1 MLQFFKKLF
10 GSKHERDIRPLYP
23 RVTEVNRHY
32 EQLRDLS
39 EEQLKN
45 KTVEFRARIKEGTK
59 ELEDSIA
66 EKKELLKEKD
76 LPFEER
82 EQLYNEIDELNK
94 QLDERI
100 EQILDELLPEVFAVV
115 KDACRRLVG
124 EMWEAAGS
132 KVKWDMVPFDV
143 QLLGGMVL
151 HQGRISEM
159 ATGEGK
165 TLVATMP
172 AYLNA
177 LPGRGV
183 HIVTVNDYL
192 ALRDSQWMGRVF
204 EYLGLKVGVI
214 LQHMDSAQRRV
225 QYAADIT
232 YGTNNEFG
240 FDYLRDNM
248 VVSPEELVQ
257 TQHNFAIVDE
267 VDSVLIDEART
278 PLIISGP
285 VDVDDHKFNE
295 MKPYVERLVNAQ
307 KNLVAKITTE
317 AQQLLTEG
325 KNEEAGVLLLRA
337 QRGLPKN
344 KQLLKIFSEPAHK
357 SLVQDTEKVYL
368 RDQSARMH
376 EIDDELYFAIDE
388 KSHVIDLT
396 EKGRET
402 LAQVYPAHDK
412 DLFVIPDIGAEY
424 SVVENDAALNAEQ
437 RQLKKDEINK
447 HYADRSDRIHT
458 IHQLLKAYCLYE
470 KDDEYVVS
478 EDGKVMIVDEFTGRL
493 LQGRRY
499 SEGLH
504 QAIEAKEGVK
514 VERDTQTL
522 ATITL
527 QNYFRMYKKLSGMTG
542 TAETEAPEFFDIYK
556 LDVVVVPTNKPMVR
570 DDADDQVYKTRREK
584 YNAVITEIENMR
596 KLNRPVLVGTTSVE
610 VSETISRMLKR
621 LGVPHNVLNAKQH
634 QREAEVVAH
643 AGLPGGVT
651 IATNMAG
658 RGTDI
663 KLGPGVADAGGLHIV
678 GTERHE
684 SRRIDRQL
692 RGRAGRQGDPGSS
705 RFFISLEDDL
715 MRLFGSERI
724 SRVMERLG
732 MKEGESIEH
741 PMISR
746 SVERAQRKVE
756 ENNYGIRKRLL
767 EYDNVMNQQREV
779 IYSRR
784 RHALLGERLRDDI
797 MDMVRETAA
806 EISQQFHPEGDLEG
820 LKNEVRSRFLAD
832 LQMAPDKFQSL
843 GEQGVADEI
852 VKAAEDFY
860 RRKEEK
866 LSPELMSTLEKMAM
880 LQVIDAKWRDHL
892 REMDDLKEG
901 IHLRGY
907 GQKDP
912 LVEYK
917 GEAFKMFM
925 ELMGLISNEAL
936 NIVFK
941 YFPERI
947 EQVPAQRTRRP
958 LRREDM
964 VMTHESATGAGLVA
978 NKEPVPGG
986 GNGQPMHAG
995 GRPPK
1000 IQPIR
1005 VGEKVGR
1012 NDPCPCGS
1020 GKKYKNCHGG

>member
-76 LPFEER
+76 LPFDER

-100 EQILDELLPEVFAVV
+100 DKILDELLQEVFAVV

-132 KVKWDMVPFDV
+132 KIVWDMIPFDV

-151 HQGRISEM
+151 HQGRIAEM

-165 TLVATMP
+165 TLVATLP
-172 AYLNA
+172 IYLNA

-232 YGTNNEFG
+232 HGTNNEFG

-437 RQLKKDEINK
+437 KQLKKDEINK

-493 LQGRRY
+493 LQGRRN

-556 LDVVVVPTNKPMVR
+556 LDVVVVPPNKPMVR

-621 LGVPHNVLNAKQH
+621 LGVAHNVLNAKQH

-678 GTERHE
+678 
-684 SRRIDRQL
+684 
-692 RGRAGRQGDPGSS
+692 
-705 RFFISLEDDL
+705 
-715 MRLFGSERI
+715 
-724 SRVMERLG
+724 
-732 MKEGESIEH
+732 
-741 PMISR
+741 
-746 SVERAQRKVE
+746 
-756 ENNYGIRKRLL
+756 
-767 EYDNVMNQQREV
+767 
-779 IYSRR
+779 
-784 RHALLGERLRDDI
+784 
-797 MDMVRETAA
+797 
-806 EISQQFHPEGDLEG
+806 
-820 LKNEVRSRFLAD
+820 
-832 LQMAPDKFQSL
+832 
-843 GEQGVADEI
+843 
-852 VKAAEDFY
+852 
-860 RRKEEK
+860 
-866 LSPELMSTLEKMAM
+866 
-880 LQVIDAKWRDHL
+880 
-892 REMDDLKEG
+892 
-901 IHLRGY
+901 
-907 GQKDP
+907 
-912 LVEYK
+912 
-917 GEAFKMFM
+917 
-925 ELMGLISNEAL
+925 
-936 NIVFK
+936 
-941 YFPERI
+941 
-947 EQVPAQRTRRP
+947 
-958 LRREDM
+958 
-964 VMTHESATGAGLVA
+964 
-978 NKEPVPGG
+978 
-986 GNGQPMHAG
+986 
-995 GRPPK
+995 
-1000 IQPIR
+1000 
-1005 VGEKVGR
+1005 
-1012 NDPCPCGS
+1012 
-1020 GKKYKNCHGG
+1020 